1 MDKKMENR
9 REVIIFLENIKRLR
23 EEKGYSKR
31 EMAKRLKISIYSINK
46 IESGELPPRLS
57 IDVLDNI
64 EKEFKIHPAD
74 MFKK

>member
-31 EMAKRLKISIYSINK
+31 EMAKRLKIGLYSINK

-64 EKEFKIHPAD
+64 EKEFKIYPAD

>member
-31 EMAKRLKISIYSINK
+31 EMAKRLKIGLYSINK

-64 EKEFKIHPAD
+64 EKEFKIYPAD
-74 MFKK
+74 MLKK